1 MEIKFVCGIVGA
13 ALIACGGSSFAE
25 GASRRVFKPIQSIG
39 YEIGSKKIS
48 GYFVKQESA
57 CAVTMMVIDAGSP
70 EPSST
75 TAARIR
81 FMLNPGQVGGIDSEE
96 GRSINVTCGPDANM
110 VIVDAGASSQLVP
123 IHQRVATVN
132 PQEE

>member
-1 MEIKFVCGIVGA
+1 MDTRFVCGIAGA
-13 ALIACGGSSFAE
+13 ALIASASSSFAD
-25 GASRRVFKPIQSIG
+25 GTSRSVFKPVQNIG
-39 YEIGSKKIS
+39 YEIGSKRIS
-48 GYFVKQESA
+48 GYFVKRETT
-57 CAVTMMVIDAGSP
+57 CLVTMMIIDAGSP
-70 EPSST
+70 GSSST

-81 FMLNPGQVGGIDSEE
+81 LTLNPGQVAGIDSEE